1 MNVAPKN
8 VSTSSQFFEAAK
20 MVLQNAGTARLQ
32 AATAYESI
40 KKDEETARLVQP
52 VQPPQ
57 PPQPVQ
63 DLTPAKVDEHINFW
77 KQIITNKECAHRPVS
92 AVQASQVQPVQP
104 PQLPQLPLL
113 AMPVH
118 TNVGAFPPMPSVPNP
133 PPNPPSPPKPPSQ
146 DSSGGDIGEPVMQEN
161 KSLHVDYEPKW
172 VGYEHPCRLK
182 ITTTFHHAQ
191 PDYDHELIHSDLVN
205 NDALSGPQVDGIG
218 YGMEA
223 VLGGHALLIGDT
235 TGVGKG
241 RQLAG
246 FIRNVNLWAQRCRKH
261 ILITANPILFH
272 DFKRDLTAVG
282 VKMNGRDAL
291 PLRSITE
298 WNANDSIGKF
308 EGVLFVTYGALRV
321 AAKEAKEIT
330 VNGKRPAGSSRLKK
344 IKQKKTRSRLDQ
356 ILEWTGPD
364 FDGVVAMDEIHN
376 CKDHKSM
383 TSIAAVALQNRLKKA
398 KFIYS
403 SATAMSNVNHLA
415 SMPRLGLWGENT
427 PYPDFKSF
435 LNTWNS
441 QTRSSLEIIGTELA
455 SQGLYLSRSLSFEG
469 TQFDLV
475 CASMTQ
481 AQSETHTRL
490 CTWWK
495 KLVSFDGVLV
505 GKKNRAIMWGSHLR
519 FFKALLVAYRVDV
532 VSERAAKAISEGMSV
547 VISLIGT
554 GEQAAKRFAE
564 EDDMDDDTVADES
577 GFVALN
583 MTLESIIDLAI
594 KEYKGINMEPLIAL
608 KEEIKTFNLP
618 PSPLDYMIHKLSSI
632 NVRGTCENV
641 AEMTG
646 RAKGFYASADG
657 KWHLKN
663 RPTTNLDS
671 CRSFQRGDT
680 VIAVISA
687 AAATGISLQNTR
699 SGPNRPRL
707 HMIVELAWAADQA
720 LQALGRTHRADQHNA
735 PHYNLVVSNLEAE
748 GRFAATVSKRAR
760 DMGAVT
766 TGDRRGTNQEKTFGS
781 DLLIGAHSHEGLRML
796 TSAVFSKSW
805 PIWLSHAP
813 DEDWNTFSDQVAQ
826 VLADMKINTQSKPRH
841 LMGRLLGI
849 PMNQSNMCMRIYEA
863 ACIESQLSSDAR
875 KRQSGIATDLGVE
888 DMCIGEKASIVR
900 HTRTDICEVAV
911 DIGIDFDTAL
921 QKGLEWK
928 ASGNKMSFFKRKETP
943 GLERSYIV
951 LALLKKPRVECFRP
965 NGRQTRYFV
974 EEFKKFYSEIGS
986 KDGLFEK
993 GTPAYT
999 QAKSAWDEEYNLSLH
1014 VCSHGSSCHYGAA
1027 CTFGKREV
1035 HSTLVKMP
1043 GAINRLHGY
1052 TGMRQII
1059 RLDDTGCGSFA
1070 SSSSDTT
1077 SNKCVAVRIAKGCQ
1091 ERLEAVCESE
1101 VQRKKEEDKRYQTA
1115 KAELIQNAVK
1125 DGPSGGGD
1133 SELEDVMSL
1142 SADSDD
1148 DDEPPVLRRSTKSPK
1163 RQRKDSSDESS
1174 LSEGESDRDDQSEE
1188 EGEEGE
1194 GLDDEEYDDEDDDDD
1209 L

>member
-1 MNVAPKN
+1 
-8 VSTSSQFFEAAK
+8 
-20 MVLQNAGTARLQ
+20 
-32 AATAYESI
+32 
-40 KKDEETARLVQP
+40 
-52 VQPPQ
+52 
-57 PPQPVQ
+57 
-63 DLTPAKVDEHINFW
+63 
-77 KQIITNKECAHRPVS
+77 
-92 AVQASQVQPVQP
+92 
-104 PQLPQLPLL
+104 
-113 AMPVH
+113 
-118 TNVGAFPPMPSVPNP
+118 
-133 PPNPPSPPKPPSQ
+133 
-146 DSSGGDIGEPVMQEN
+146 MQEN
-161 KSLHVDYEPKW
+161 KSLHVNYESKW
-172 VGYEHPCRLK
+172 IGYGHPCRLL
-182 ITTTFHHAQ
+182 ITTTFNHAQ
-191 PDYDHELIHSDLVN
+191 PDYDHQLIHPELDN
-205 NDALSGPQVDGIG
+205 NGALSAEQVDGVG
-218 YGMEA
+218 YGMDANAKRGIKA
-223 VLGGHALLIGDT
+223 VLIGDT
-235 TGVGKG
+235 TGAGKG

-246 FIRNVNLWAQRCRKH
+246 FIRNVNLWTGYRKH
-261 ILITANPILFH
+261 IFITANPILYH

-282 VKMNGRDAL
+282 VKMTGRNAL

-298 WNANDSIGKF
+298 WNANDSIGF
-308 EGVLFVTYGALRV
+308 EGILFVTYGALRV

-330 VNGKRPAGSSRLKK
+330 VGGKAKK

-356 ILEWTGPD
+356 ILQWAGDE
-364 FDGVVAMDEIHN
+364 FEGVIAMDEIHN

-383 TSIAAVALQNRLKKA
+383 TSIAAVELQSRLKKA
-398 KFIYS
+398 RLIYS

-415 SMPRLGLWGENT
+415 CMPRLGLWGENT

-455 SQGLYLSRSLSFEG
+455 SQGLYISRSLSFEG
-469 TQFDLV
+469 TKFDVV
-475 CASMTQ
+475 CANMTQ
-481 AQSETHTRL
+481 VQSETHTRL
-490 CTWWK
+490 CEWWST
-495 KLVSFDGVLV
+495 LISMEDVLV

-532 VSERAAKAISEGMSV
+532 VAEKAAKAISGGKSV

-564 EDDMDDDTVADES
+564 EDYTDEDTVANEA

-583 MTLESIIDLAI
+583 MTLESVIDLAI
-594 KEYKGINMEPLIAL
+594 SEHKGTNMAKLIEL
-608 KEEIKTFNLP
+608 KQQIKTFDLP

-632 NVRGTCENV
+632 NVRGTREKV

-671 CRSFQRGDT
+671 CKSFQKGDA

-687 AAATGISLQNTR
+687 AAATGISLQNTT
-699 SGPNRPRL
+699 SGPDRPRL
-707 HMIVELAWAADQA
+707 HMIVELAWSADQA

-748 GRFAATVSKRAR
+748 GRFAATVSKRAS

-781 DLLIGAHSHEGLRML
+781 DLLIGSHSHEGLRML
-796 TSAVFSKSW
+796 LGAVFYTSW
-805 PIWLSHAP
+805 PVWLSHAA
-813 DEDWNTFSDQVAQ
+813 DEDWNMFSNQVAQ
-826 VLADMKINTQSKPRH
+826 VLADIRINPQSKPRH
-841 LMGRLLGI
+841 LLGRLLGV
-849 PMNQSNMCMRIYEA
+849 PMKQSNMCMRIYEA
-863 ACIESQLSSDAR
+863 ACIESQLSSNAN
-875 KRQSGIATDLGVE
+875 KKQSGIVSDLGVE

-900 HTRTDICEVAV
+900 CPRNKICEVAV
-911 DIGIDFDTAL
+911 DIGIDFETAL

-943 GLERSYIV
+943 GLERSFIV

-993 GTPAYT
+993 GTPAYF
-999 QAKSAWDEEYNLSLH
+999 QAKSAWDEEYNQALT

-1052 TGMRQII
+1052 TGVRQII
-1059 RLDDTGCGSFA
+1059 RLDDTNTDA
-1070 SSSSDTT
+1070 T
-1077 SNKCVAVRIAKGCQ
+1077 SNKCVAVRIGKGWQ
-1091 ERLEAVCESE
+1091 ERLEDACEVE
-1101 VQRKKEEDKRYQTA
+1101 LQREKEEDRHYQLA
-1115 KAELIQNAVK
+1115 KAELIKHVVK
-1125 DGPSGGGD
+1125 DGPIRDCSGSRDDD
-1133 SELEDVMSL
+1133 SDDSDDGRDLEDVMTL
-1142 SADSDD
+1142 SEDD
-1148 DDEPPVLRRSTKSPK
+1148 NESSEPRRSTRDKK
-1163 RQRKDSSDESS
+1163 RRRDSSSDEDS
-1174 LSEGESDRDDQSEE
+1174 LSEEDEDGE

-1194 GLDDEEYDDEDDDDD
+1194 GESEGLDDEDYDDEEEDDDDD